1 MWFLDSEIELLKLI
15 FRQKRESPTTSP
27 SPEKSKVYFI
37 PKSDGLGI
45 IGMGE
50 IATSL
55 QLTDEFFDENGN
67 PSALNHISEALEQAF
82 NYSHNGIYKS
92 KSTVFRRKD
101 YNPTKALD
109 YLKNLIIREKRN
121 MDKKKMKKDDF
132 TGG

>member
-15 FRQKRESPTTSP
+15 FRQTRESPTASSP
-27 SPEKSKVYFI
+27 PEKSKVYFI
-37 PKSDGLGI
+37 PKPDGLGI

-101 YNPTKALD
+101 YNRTKALD

-121 MDKKKMKKDDF
+121 MDKKKIKKDDF
-132 TGG
+132 IDD

>member
-1 MWFLDSEIELLKLI
+1 M
-15 FRQKRESPTTSP
+15 
-27 SPEKSKVYFI
+27 
-37 PKSDGLGI
+37 
-45 IGMGE
+45 
-50 IATSL
+50 

-67 PSALNHISEALEQAF
+67 PSTLNHISEALEQAF

-101 YNPTKALD
+101 YNRTKALD